1 MNNQIQNEMNIA
13 AELIDMF
20 NENGVDLQKLLKLSV
35 TQKRKLCDN
44 IKKTLKKK
52 KGKKRKPKGKSAY
65 IFFCTEARKIHAEE
79 FKELDNQRQVMK
91 RLGELWREAK
101 KEGNVEKY
109 EKMAKKDKQK
119 VSEENSESENEDSEK
134 EEERVAAKKPKRASS
149 SYIFFCREWRDEL
162 EEMSPREKT
171 KVLGSLWKSF
181 KKAYTKKT
189 DWEPESDGI
198 ANKDK
203 LEEWIEDMKSKMEG
217 LLELTKKDKKRYDN
231 ELQAWE
237 SENGNAVSDSESE

>member
-1 MNNQIQNEMNIA
+1 MNNQIQNDQNNANEIIEM
-13 AELIDMF
+13 F
-20 NENGVDLQKLLKLSV
+20 TENGVDIQKLLKLSA

-91 RLGELWREAK
+91 RLGELWRKAK

-109 EKMAKKDKQK
+109 EKMAEKDKQK
-119 VSEENSESENEDSEK
+119 FSEENSESENEDSEK
-134 EEERVAAKKPKRASS
+134 EEEVRLTKKPKKASS

-162 EEMSPREKT
+162 QEMSPREKT

-181 KKAYTKKT
+181 KKAHSKNT

-198 ANKDK
+198 SNKDK
-203 LEEWIEDMKSKMEG
+203 LEEWVEDMKAKMEG
-217 LLELTKKDKKRYDN
+217 LLELTRKDKKDMIMSYEPGR
-231 ELQAWE
+231 LKTKRCT
-237 SENGNAVSDSESE
+237 GL